1 MSAKARPRK
10 PRFAAAN
17 RLPSTAQARL
27 RLDRVSKTFGAVEA
41 LRAVDLEIRQGEVTA
56 LVGDN
61 GAGKSTLMKIV
72 AGAERADSG
81 RMFLDGR
88 ELQIRSPHD
97 AADAGI
103 QTVFQDLALCENLDV
118 TANLFLGREWTRG
131 GIARLLPPPLRPL
144 DSAAMEAQAI
154 EAIRKLD
161 VKTLSS
167 PQIKVGLL
175 SGGQRQAV
183 AIARAVRAEST
194 VVLLDEP
201 TAALGVAQTAQV
213 LALVRQLAENN
224 HAVLYVSHNL
234 GDVFAVADRIAVLRH
249 GALVGARATR
259 ATTPDKIVAAI
270 TRGEISD
277 DG

>member
-1 MSAKARPRK
+1 MSAKAKPRK

-17 RLPSTAQARL
+17 RLPSTSRARL

>member
-1 MSAKARPRK
+1 MSAKAKPRK

-17 RLPSTAQARL
+17 RLPSTARARL

-131 GIARLLPPPLRPL
+131 GVARLLPPPLRPL

>member
-1 MSAKARPRK
+1 MSAKAKPRK

-17 RLPSTAQARL
+17 RLLSTAQARL

>member
-1 MSAKARPRK
+1 MSAKAKPRK

-88 ELQIRSPHD
+88 ELHIRSPHD

-131 GIARLLPPPLRPL
+131 GVARLLPPPLRPL

-213 LALVRQLAENN
+213 LASCANWPKTITPSCMSRTISAMFSRSPT
-224 HAVLYVSHNL
+224 ASP
-234 GDVFAVADRIAVLRH
+234 FCATARSS
-249 GALVGARATR
+249 ARARRGRRLPTKSSPPSR
-259 ATTPDKIVAAI
+259 AAK
-270 TRGEISD
+270 
-277 DG
+277 